1 MLQKSP
7 PESICVIRLS
17 AIGDTCHALA
27 VVRAIQDAW
36 PETRLTWIIGKTEAA
51 LMSDIPGIK
60 FIIFDKSRGVQAYAD
75 VRSQLVGA
83 RFDIA
88 LCLHA
93 SMRANLICRLV
104 TSRIRLGYD
113 LARARDFQWM
123 VTNRRIAATGRQHVQ
138 DAMLEFA
145 RHIGVPRRELR
156 WDIPLSSSHREF
168 AARYQSAD
176 RPILV
181 ISPCSSER
189 SRNFRN
195 WSAENYAAAAN
206 HARQKFNCRV
216 ILTGG
221 QSETEVEYG
230 NVIRRLCDPSLVNLI
245 GKTSL
250 KQLLAVLDV
259 AAALICPDSGPA
271 HMATTVHTPVIGL
284 YATSNPERTGPY
296 FSREFTIN
304 AYPDAVRKYLDRSP
318 DELRWGK
325 RVRHPHAMGLI
336 RLARVNEKIDRIF
349 GGLNNPGKVCE
360 CAIPACAEHEP

>member
-1 MLQKSP
+1 MLQKAP

-60 FIIFDKSRGVQAYAD
+60 FIIFDKANGVRAYAD
-75 VRSQLVGA
+75 VRSQLGGE
-83 RFDIA
+83 RFDVA
-88 LCLHA
+88 LCMHA

-104 TSRIRLGYD
+104 KTRKRLGYD
-113 LARARDFQWM
+113 FGRARDFQWIF
-123 VTNRRIAATGRQHVQ
+123 TNQRIEGTGRQHVQ

-156 WDIPLSSSHREF
+156 WDIPLSSGHREF
-168 AARYQSAD
+168 AAQYESPE

-221 QSETEVEYG
+221 ASETEMEYG
-230 NVIRRLCDPSLVNLI
+230 NTIRKLCDPSLVNLI

-250 KQLLAVLDV
+250 KQLLAILDV
-259 AAALICPDSGPA
+259 ATALICPDSGPA
-271 HMATTVHTPVIGL
+271 HMATTVRTPVIGL

-296 FSREFTIN
+296 FSREYTVN
-304 AYPDAVRKYLDRSP
+304 AYPLAVRKYLDKST
-318 DELRWGK
+318 DEVRWGQ
-325 RVRHPHAMGLI
+325 RVRDPHAMGLI
-336 RLARVNEKIDRIF
+336 RLAWVNEKIDQVFEHR
-349 GGLNNPGKVCE
+349 
-360 CAIPACAEHEP
+360 PAARTARLA

>member
-7 PESICVIRLS
+7 PESICIIRLS
-17 AIGDTCHALA
+17 AIDDTCHALA

-60 FIIFDKSRGVQAYAD
+60 FIIFDKSRGARAYSD
-75 VRSQLVGA
+75 VHSQLRGE

-88 LCLHA
+88 LCMHA
-93 SMRANLICRLV
+93 SMRANMLCRLLK
-104 TSRIRLGYD
+104 SRVRLGFD
-113 LARARDFQWM
+113 FARACDLQWL
-123 VTNRRIAATGRQHVQ
+123 VTNQRIDPTERQHVQ
-138 DAMLEFA
+138 DAVLEFA

-156 WDIPLSSSHREF
+156 WDIPLSSAHREF
-168 AARYQSAD
+168 AAQYQSVQ

-181 ISPCSSER
+181 ISPCSGNG
-189 SRNFRN
+189 SRDFGN

-221 QSETEVEYG
+221 TSETEAEYG
-230 NVIRRLCDPSLVNLI
+230 NTIRRLCDPSLVNLI

-250 KQLLAVLDV
+250 KQLLAVLDI
-259 AAALICPDSGPA
+259 ATALICPDSGPA
-271 HMATTVHTPVIGL
+271 HMATTVQTPVIGL

-296 FSREFTIN
+296 FSREFTVN
-304 AYPDAVRKYLDRSP
+304 AYPEAVRKYLDRSP
-318 DELRWGK
+318 DELRWGE

-336 RLARVNEKIDRIF
+336 RLARVNEKIDLLF
-349 GGLNNPGKVCE
+349 GARARAEMPE
-360 CAIPACAEHEP
+360 AFSTFPAY

>member
-60 FIIFDKSRGVQAYAD
+60 FIIFDKSKGLRAYAE
-75 VRSQLVGA
+75 VRSQLMRE
-83 RFDIA
+83 RFDVA

-93 SMRANLICRLV
+93 SMRANLICRLAK
-104 TSRIRLGYD
+104 TRIRLGFD
-113 LARARDFQWM
+113 VSRARDFQWLF
-123 VTNRRIAATGRQHVQ
+123 TNRRIAATGRQHVQ
-138 DAMLEFA
+138 DAMLEFS

-156 WDIPLSSSHREF
+156 WDIPLSSAHREF
-168 AARYQSAD
+168 AAQYESAD

-189 SRNFRN
+189 NRNFRN

-206 HARQKFNCRV
+206 HARKKFNCRIV
-216 ILTGG
+216 LTGG
-221 QSETEVEYG
+221 SSATEIEYG
-230 NVIRRLCDPSLVNLI
+230 NTIRKLCDPSLVNLI

-250 KQLLAVLDV
+250 KQLLAILDAAV
-259 AAALICPDSGPA
+259 ALLCPDSGPA
-271 HMATTVHTPVIGL
+271 HMATTVRTPVIGL

-296 FSREFTIN
+296 FSRELTVN
-304 AYPDAVRKYLDRSP
+304 AYPEALHKYLDKAA
-318 DELRWGK
+318 DEVRWGQ
-325 RVRHPHAMGLI
+325 RVRDPHAMGLI
-336 RLARVNEKIDRIF
+336 RLARVNEKIDRVF
-349 GGLNNPGKVCE
+349 GLRATPK
-360 CAIPACAEHEP
+360 PATNDAFSGF